1 MNLDNLGWN
10 SFFAQNFNKY
20 LSQGYTVG
28 RVVQQQKNT
37 YILYSELG
45 EISAE
50 ISGKMRYRASLR
62 ADFPAVGDWVVIGD
76 LNSQQKATIYDI
88 LPRKSK
94 VSRKIAGTQTD
105 EQIIA
110 SNIDTIFLVSGL
122 DRDFNPRRIE
132 RFLILIWESG
142 ANPVIIL
149 NKADL
154 CDDAEECKEELE
166 SIAFGVPIILISA
179 IGNQGIDAL
188 VPYLGVGKTVALIGS
203 SGVGKSTITN
213 QLAQKEIQAVNSLR
227 KDERGRHTTTHRE
240 LIILPSGGLL
250 IDTPG
255 MREIQFWNGS
265 EGFQETFTEISE
277 LASLCRF
284 RDCQHDTEPGCA
296 VQQALLDGTLDEERF
311 DSYLK
316 LQQELAYMTRKQ
328 DKKASLV
335 EKEKW
340 KKIHKAIRKNPK
352 RA

>member
-179 IGNQGIDAL
+179 KENQGIDAL

-311 DSYLK
+311 DSYQK

-352 RA
+352 R

>member
-1 MNLDNLGWN
+1 MKLENLGWN
-10 SFFAQNFNKY
+10 SFFAQNFNRY

-50 ISGKMRYRASLR
+50 ISGKMRYRASFR

-154 CDDAEECKEELE
+154 CDDAEQCKEELE

-179 IGNQGIDAL
+179 IENQGIDAL
-188 VPYLGVGKTVALIGS
+188 VPYLGAGKTVALIGS

-265 EGFQETFTEISE
+265 EGFKETFTEIDE
-277 LASLCRF
+277 LAELCRF

-311 DSYLK
+311 DSYRK

-328 DKKASLV
+328 DQKASLA

-340 KKIHKAIRKNPK
+340 KKIHKAMRKNPK
-352 RA
+352 R